1 VIGGVDEVFR
11 AGGEPIEHEV
21 LLGTE
26 LTAEWRLNW
35 SGF

>member
-1 VIGGVDEVFR
+1 VIGSVDEVFR

-35 SGF
+35 GGF